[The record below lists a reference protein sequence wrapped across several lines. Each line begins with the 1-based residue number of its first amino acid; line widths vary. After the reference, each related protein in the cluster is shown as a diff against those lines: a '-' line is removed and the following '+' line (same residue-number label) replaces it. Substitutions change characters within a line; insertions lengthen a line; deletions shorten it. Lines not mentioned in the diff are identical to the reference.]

1 MYTVFHLRRKP
12 QRRREMSLEMK
23 SDSMI
28 LLRLEL
34 PGKCSPA
41 SWAPCL
47 PGDLGKVKPVSGDW
61 SMKTSP
67 KGRVWAQKSTL
78 LCRAPG
84 FPGSAQPA
92 NRKTFHGALRRY
104 LRKRKAESFK
114 EESSALR
121 TGQAVVCVRLWEL
134 GLQHTPLYRPA
145 LQRRRRIGR
154 KSISSRNCPGST
166 LQIAF

>member
-1 MYTVFHLRRKP
+1 
-12 QRRREMSLEMK
+12 
-23 SDSMI
+23 MI

-104 LRKRKAESFK
+104 LRKRNVDSFK

-121 TGQAVVCVRLWEL
+121 TGQAVVCTEERSQHANKQKAVARLKAQIEQHNQNRKAEEKNDNWRCHTQLERGNAQVRFE
-134 GLQHTPLYRPA
+134 GESFQ
-145 LQRRRRIGR
+145 
-154 KSISSRNCPGST
+154 KN
-166 LQIAF
+166 

>member
-1 MYTVFHLRRKP
+1 MPATRWGTNLVHEVSFRDPHWQRQALCTVFHLCRKP
-12 QRRREMSLEMK
+12 QRRREMSLEVK

-47 PGDLGKVKPVSGDW
+47 PGDLGKVNPVSGDR

-92 NRKTFHGALRRY
+92 NRKTFHEALRRY
-104 LRKRKAESFK
+104 LRKRKVESFK
-114 EESSALR
+114 EESSALSKNCFK
-121 TGQAVVCVRLWEL
+121 GKKINQFLWF
-134 GLQHTPLYRPA
+134 Q
-145 LQRRRRIGR
+145 
-154 KSISSRNCPGST
+154 
-166 LQIAF
+166 

>member
-1 MYTVFHLRRKP
+1 MYTVFHLCRKP

-114 EESSALR
+114 EESSALSKNCFKKKKLINFC
-121 TGQAVVCVRLWEL
+121 GFN
-134 GLQHTPLYRPA
+134 
-145 LQRRRRIGR
+145 
-154 KSISSRNCPGST
+154 KSKGFCGFPSNFSPFSIKTKAN
-166 LQIAF
+166 I

>member
-1 MYTVFHLRRKP
+1 
-12 QRRREMSLEMK
+12 
-23 SDSMI
+23 MI

-47 PGDLGKVKPVSGDW
+47 PGDLGKVKPVSGDR

-92 NRKTFHGALRRY
+92 NRKTFHEALRRY
-104 LRKRKAESFK
+104 LRKRKVESFK
-114 EESSALR
+114 EESSALSKNCFKKKKLINFCGFNKSKGFCGFPSNFSPFSIK
-121 TGQAVVCVRLWEL
+121 TKANFDTIFPPVKVTTFL
-134 GLQHTPLYRPA
+134 
-145 LQRRRRIGR
+145 RRDNFLE
-154 KSISSRNCPGST
+154 KPPCSFSAS
-166 LQIAF
+166 